1 MILKQI
7 FEPRLAQ
14 YSYLVGSEKTREAI
28 LVDPMRDVDRYI
40 SIAEEENLKIV
51 GIAETH
57 IHADYLS
64 GAREMAERFGF
75 RIYVAN
81 SPDEEWKFNWL
92 INGDY
97 EYKLLNDG
105 DVISVGEVELKALFT
120 PGHTPEHLSFIV
132 SDNSDNTGGI
142 LSGDFVFVGDVGRPD
157 LLESAAGMTGAM
169 LSSAKTLYRSL
180 DIFKDL
186 PHSMQVFPGH
196 GAGSACG
203 KSLSPIPVSTVGTEL
218 TTNPSILAATSEDN
232 FVNFI
237 LDDQPEPPVY
247 FERMKQLNKEGP
259 PLLGKLPDP
268 TLVSVKEIAGLI
280 DHEENLILDTRSW
293 DEFKNAH
300 IPGSIFS
307 PLNSSFNTTAGCYVE
322 PEKRIYLVIQERFLK
337 EAVNDLIR
345 IGLDK
350 IVGYIEPGDLK
361 EYGELG
367 GATSNIKDVNV
378 HELNKMI
385 NEGKVNLL
393 DVRRAAELEEIG
405 YLEGAINVAHTVLM
419 KRLSEVP
426 NDKPVAVFCLSG
438 VRAMYASSFL
448 KKRGYEPI
456 IVQDGFKAW
465 ISAGYDV
472 AGR

>member
-40 SIAEEENLKIV
+40 SIAEEENLKI
-51 GIAETH
+51 IAAAETH

-75 RIYVAN
+75 KIYAAN

-97 EYKLLNDG
+97 EYELLNDG
-105 DVISVGEVELKALFT
+105 DIITIGEVELKALFT

-132 SDNSDNTGGI
+132 SDSTENPGGI

-157 LLESAAGMTGAM
+157 LLESAAGVTGEM
-169 LSSAKTLYRSL
+169 LPSAKTLYRSL

-186 PHSMQVFPGH
+186 PYSMQVFPGH

-237 LDDQPEPPVY
+237 LDGQPEPPAY
-247 FERMKQLNKEGP
+247 FARMKQLNKDGP
-259 PLLGKLPDP
+259 PLLGEHPDP

-280 DHEENLILDTRSW
+280 DDEEIVMLDTRSW

-300 IPGSIFS
+300 LPGSIYS
-307 PLNSSFNTTAGCYVE
+307 PLDSSFNTTAGCYVE
-322 PEKRIYLVIQERFLK
+322 PVKRIFLVIQEQFLQ
-337 EAVNDLIR
+337 EAVDDLIR

-350 IVGYIEPGDLK
+350 IVGYIEPEDLK
-361 EYGELG
+361 KYSDSG
-367 GATSNIKDVNV
+367 GATTNIEDVNV

-385 NEGKVNLL
+385 SEDKVNLL

-419 KRLSEVP
+419 KRLAEVP
-426 NDKPVAVFCLSG
+426 NDKPVAVYCLSG

-448 KKRGYEPI
+448 KKWGYEPI